1 MCTILILAGA
11 ILPLSAEYSRWSIL
25 GGANYI
31 YNSDGDGVTEVPG
44 SGEDGSPGGLDSAPS
59 QLVGLLG
66 AEYRLPIRP
75 NVEFAPSASLFMLR
89 YLWANDRAL
98 PAEIENR
105 TAFVPALLLDASF
118 LYTIEKDRFLISL
131 GGGPGFLL
139 RYGFLESDVD
149 EDETSYNGDM
159 SAGEQVD
166 EINSYMWSSLRW
178 FYPMLQAGV
187 RYRLQTGWGAGINLR
202 AGIPIFNLWAE
213 PDMPFQD
220 SLMIMLTITITPPA
234 SVKLPVSEAAETAP
248 LPVPDAAPEA
258 SPAP

>member
-1 MCTILILAGA
+1 MVLAGA
-11 ILPLSAEYSRWSIL
+11 FLPLHAEYSRWSIL

-44 SGEDGSPGGLDSAPS
+44 SNEDGSPGGLDSAPS
-59 QLVGLLG
+59 QLIGFLG

-75 NVEFAPSASLFMLR
+75 NVEFAPSASLFFQH

-98 PAEIENR
+98 PAEVENR

-118 LYTIEKDRFLISL
+118 LYTIEKGRFLFSL

-149 EDETSYNGDM
+149 EDETSYSGDM
-159 SAGEQVD
+159 SAGDQVG
-166 EINSYMWSSLRW
+166 EINSYLWSSFRW
-178 FYPMLQAGV
+178 VYPMLQAGV

-202 AGIPIFNLWAE
+202 AGIPVFNLWAK

-220 SLMIMLTITITPPA
+220 SLMILLTISITPPA
-234 SVKLPVSEAAETAP
+234 STQGVPPNTADTISET
-248 LPVPDAAPEA
+248 LPEA
-258 SPAP
+258 VQEP